1 MGSLPMRQMREL
13 WPPETLRCAR
23 AFLRATAGIGAVGS
37 RVRGSGV
44 RTGAALMDYTC
55 GVCGTS
61 VGWDANAPCPNCLRP
76 EVFGGRTP
84 RISKKYSLLAADFLA
99 NFIETSDSFRS
110 AVKHFA
116 TWLDDSRAVETTCS
130 VRPHDFCSAGT
141 CAVCLDAARYH
152 AIRAARVGSHG
163 CCEIWNVAYV
173 GRQLDEAMDAVMA
186 SNAVKTG
193 REP

>member
-1 MGSLPMRQMREL
+1 MNEQCELIGDVIHCRCGKPSSHYGTMGERGARVVREL
-13 WPPETLRCAR
+13 PSSKTESLRVDAERWKSKDYGETGIFVRAQHPSGAWDSVDIVDIERDSLIRWLR
-23 AFLRATAGIGAVGS
+23 S
-37 RVRGSGV
+37 RGGHNPWAENCVL
-44 RTGAALMDYTC
+44 ALL
-55 GVCGTS
+55 GHS
-61 VGWDANAPCPNCLRP
+61 HLS
-76 EVFGGRTP
+76 E
-84 RISKKYSLLAADFLA
+84 
-99 NFIETSDSFRS
+99 EE
-110 AVKHFA
+110 
-116 TWLDDSRAVETTCS
+116 SRVETTCS